1 MIESFLV
8 TSRET
13 LEASLVIGIVLAYL
27 NSTNSHNYKK
37 TVYYGIVLGI
47 LASILSAVIFT
58 VFAGGFEGKTEKI
71 FEGTTMII
79 GAFLL
84 TTMIL
89 WMMKQRHI
97 AKDIEGKVEK
107 HLIGH
112 QPLFSHLG
120 IFMIIFIAI
129 IREGIETVIFLNA
142 INYASGINFIGGTL
156 GILAAIVVGYL
167 FFVGTRKINLKKLF
181 GVSSILLILFAAG
194 LVAHGFHEFEEA
206 GIVSGIIS
214 PLFDINHVLNE
225 KGIVGGFL
233 KGLFGYNGNPSLLE
247 VLAYAAYLGVI
258 FYLYKRI
265 GNSRGKIIDLLKR
278 NPSNANKIA
287 EMLKLDYK
295 TIRHHLE
302 VLEKNNIITAVN
314 KGNYGAVYFLSEIMK
329 ADIAIFDSIWVRF
342 GKDSG
347 KSK

>member
-156 GILAAIVVGYL
+156 GILSAIIVGYL
-167 FFVGTRKINLKKLF
+167 FFISTKKINLKRLF
-181 GVSSILLILFAAG
+181 NISSILLIMFAAG
-194 LVAHGFHEFEEA
+194 LVANGVHEFEEA
-206 GIVSGIIS
+206 GVVSGIIS
-214 PLFDINHVLNE
+214 PLFNINHILDENGVA
-225 KGIVGGFL
+225 GSFM
-233 KGLFGYNGNPSLLE
+233 KGLFGYNENPSLLE
-247 VLAYAAYLGVI
+247 VIAYVSYLGVI
-258 FYLYKRI
+258 FYLYRRI
-265 GNSRGKIIDLLKR
+265 
-278 NPSNANKIA
+278 
-287 EMLKLDYK
+287 
-295 TIRHHLE
+295 
-302 VLEKNNIITAVN
+302 
-314 KGNYGAVYFLSEIMK
+314 EISKVK
-329 ADIAIFDSIWVRF
+329 ASA
-342 GKDSG
+342 
-347 KSK
+347 